1 MIFVDTNYFL
11 RFLLGDNISQHKEA
25 KEIFLQ
31 AAEGKIELFTSL
43 LVIFEIYWVLTSFYE
58 KQKDE
63 ISKTLTDILN
73 LEFILLEEKEILR
86 KAVST
91 YETTS
96 FDLEDSFNLSFAKS
110 KKTID
115 FKTFD
120 IKLQKVFFGKLA

>member
-11 RFLLGDNISQHKEA
+11 RFLLGDNVYQQKET
-25 KEIFLQ
+25 KQIFLR

-43 LVIFEIYWVLTSFYE
+43 VVVFEIYWVLTSFYE

-63 ISKTLTDILN
+63 ISKTLNSILN
-73 LEFILLEEKEILR
+73 LEFIILEEKEILR
-86 KAVST
+86 KAVSI
-91 YETTS
+91 YETTN

-110 KKTID
+110 RKAID

-120 IKLQKVFFGKLA
+120 TKLQKAFLG